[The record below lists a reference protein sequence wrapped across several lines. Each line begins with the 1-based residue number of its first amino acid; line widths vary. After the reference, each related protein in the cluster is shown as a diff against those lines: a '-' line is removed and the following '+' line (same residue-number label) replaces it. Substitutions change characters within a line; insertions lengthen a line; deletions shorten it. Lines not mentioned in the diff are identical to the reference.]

1 MEINPRR
8 TALLSMDFHR
18 ALVASSQMAQQR
30 DLVNKVRS
38 AQEAARQSGITVIHV
53 GVRSRP
59 GFISP
64 RNKFVNMIRSRG
76 PAPSPDAMK
85 TVEELEPVGDEPE
98 IIKPRVNAFYG
109 SELELLLQSRDIDTL
124 VLMGVTTEMVVESTA
139 RQAMDSDY
147 RVIVLED
154 CCASSQQAYHD
165 NSILVMDRMAEI
177 SNSQEFVQTLE
188 GA

>member
-1 MEINPRR
+1 M
-8 TALLSMDFHR
+8 
-18 ALVASSQMAQQR
+18 QR
-30 DLVNKVRS
+30 
-38 AQEAARQSGITVIHV
+38 
-53 GVRSRP
+53 
-59 GFISP
+59 
-64 RNKFVNMIRSRG
+64 
-76 PAPSPDAMK
+76 
-85 TVEELEPVGDEPE
+85 DEPE